1 MNIGGVGS
9 IEIIM
14 ILVIGLIVLGP
25 NRMVDTARTLGK
37 TLRSLQKAASE
48 IPNLMAVEEELEN
61 HGAQKDDAPQGKDK
75 ADPPK
80 ELSDGPVPFRRDDG
94 STEEAEGRPPQA
106 GGNPS

>member
-25 NRMVDTARTLGK
+25 NRLVDTARTLGK
-37 TLRSLQKAASE
+37 TLRSLQKVASE
-48 IPNLMAVEEELEN
+48 LPNLMEMDEEMEN
-61 HGAQKDDAPQGKDK
+61 QGPRDDDAPQGKD
-75 ADPPK
+75 PPK
-80 ELSDGPVPFRRDDG
+80 ELSEGPVPYRRVDR

-106 GGNPS
+106 GGDPS

>member
-25 NRMVDTARTLGK
+25 NRLVDTARTLGK
-37 TLRSLQKAASE
+37 TLRSLQRAASE
-48 IPNLMAVEEELEN
+48 LPNIMAVEEEQEN
-61 HGAQKDDAPQGKDK
+61 QGAQDDVARQRKDK

-80 ELSDGPVPFRRDDG
+80 ELSEGPVPYRRDDG